1 MWKGE
6 NDDIGNNDDE
16 GDIGIDREIYFGT
29 PPSLNRLHQV

>member
-6 NDDIGNNDDE
+6 NYDIGNNDDE
-16 GDIGIDREIYFGT
+16 GDIGDDREIYLGA